1 MNHTQVRNQVSED
14 ICRILVRPV
23 MKHHLEHINIPLDV
37 LGLQEI
43 ARLKFDPGLDVGRYL
58 LIERGPKLSKVLDNE
73 LQVRERPSNG
83 GRVMST
89 ISTSLRDV
97 SILEPVQL
105 FCDIHQ
111 PR

>member
-1 MNHTQVRNQVSED
+1 
-14 ICRILVRPV
+14 
-23 MKHHLEHINIPLDV
+23 MKHRLEHINVSLGV

-43 ARLKFDPGLDVGRYL
+43 VRLKFDPGLDVGRYL
-58 LIERGPKLSKVLDNE
+58 LIERGPKLRKILDNE
-73 LQVRERPSNG
+73 LQVMERPSNG

-89 ISTSLRDV
+89 RYTNPRDV

-105 FCDIHQ
+105 FCGLHQ